1 MHERFHYQT
10 LEELSARVAELGL
23 DVPFQRDLSPLFRKV
38 EVYDQTLP
46 NALAVHPMEGC
57 DGTADGKPDELTVRR
72 YLRFARGGAG
82 LLWFEA
88 TAVTWAGRANPRQLW
103 ASRENTRALAELRE
117 GALKAAREVFG
128 PDHEPLCVLQ
138 LTHSGRYSKPDGTPR
153 PIIAQHN
160 PFLDPRAGIGPDYPV
175 ITDDELER
183 LEDEYVAAAK
193 VAAEAGYRVIDVKS
207 CHRYLISELLGSHS
221 REGRYGGS
229 FENRTRFQLNII
241 DKIRA
246 ELGDRLQ
253 IAVRLN
259 TWDGLPYPYG
269 WGVGRE
275 TEGAD
280 AGPLPVDL
288 TEPQRLLGVLSRRGV
303 RLVSLSLANPYA
315 NAFFN
320 RPFDLPPVD
329 LPVPEENPLVGVE
342 RLFMVARELQAA
354 HPEVAV
360 VGAGYSWL
368 RQYFPNAAAANLARG
383 AQKLAGVGREA
394 FAYPDFAKDLM
405 EKGGLDPRKAC
416 TACSKCTD
424 IMRNGGRT
432 GCVTRDGGVYIPI
445 YKECVRA
452 KA

>member
-1 MHERFHYQT
+1 MHEKFHYKT
-10 LEELSARVAELGL
+10 LEELVARVAELRL
-23 DVPFQRDLSPLFRKV
+23 DVPFQRDLTPLARKV
-38 EVYDQTLP
+38 EVYGQTLP

-57 DGTADGKPDELTVRR
+57 DGTADGKPGELTIRR

-103 ASRENTRALAELRE
+103 ASRENTKALAELRE

-128 PDHEPLCVLQ
+128 PAHEPLCVLQ

-160 PFLDPRAGIGPDYPV
+160 PFLDPRVGIGPDYPV
-175 ITDDELER
+175 ISDDELER
-183 LEDEYVAAAK
+183 LEDEYVAAAQ
-193 VAAEAGYRVIDVKS
+193 VAAEAGYRVVDVKS
-207 CHRYLISELLGSHS
+207 CHRYLISELLGSHV

-229 FENRTRFQLNII
+229 FANRTRFQLNII

-275 TEGAD
+275 TERAD

-288 TEPQRLLGVLSRRGV
+288 TEPQRLLGELSQRGV

-329 LPVPEENPLVGVE
+329 LPVPEEHPLVGVE
-342 RLFMVARELQAA
+342 RLFRVARELQTA
-354 HPEVAV
+354 HPEVTV

-368 RQYFPNAAAANLARG
+368 RQFFPHAAAANLARG

-394 FAYPDFAKDLM
+394 FAYPDFARDLL
-405 EKGGLDPRKAC
+405 EKGELNPRKVC

-424 IMRNGGRT
+424 IMRHGGRT
-432 GCVTRDGGVYIPI
+432 GCVTRDGEVYLPI
-445 YKECVRA
+445 YKECVRP